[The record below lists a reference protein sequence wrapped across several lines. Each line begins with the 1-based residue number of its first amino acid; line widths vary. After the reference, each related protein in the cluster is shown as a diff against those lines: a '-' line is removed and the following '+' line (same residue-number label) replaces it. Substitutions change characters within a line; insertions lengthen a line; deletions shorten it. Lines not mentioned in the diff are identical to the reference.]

1 MDAYRI
7 FATPRT
13 AVISLSIALLLAG
26 CKSTPPATD
35 DASLNAKVASS
46 LAADRNLSGQ
56 AIQASVSSGVVT
68 LNGSVTSDTARTIA
82 TGDVAQIAGVK
93 TVIDNLTV
101 QAAPAISRGCASTS
115 SRCRHRST
123 PFACVLRED
132 CKAECDGS
140 GCPSSARA

>member
-101 QAAPAISRGCASTS
+101 QAAPAIAAVAPPPSPAAATA
-115 SRCRHRST
+115 
-123 PFACVLRED
+123 PPLRM
-132 CKAECDGS
+132 
-140 GCPSSARA
+140 CPPRRLQSQVRW